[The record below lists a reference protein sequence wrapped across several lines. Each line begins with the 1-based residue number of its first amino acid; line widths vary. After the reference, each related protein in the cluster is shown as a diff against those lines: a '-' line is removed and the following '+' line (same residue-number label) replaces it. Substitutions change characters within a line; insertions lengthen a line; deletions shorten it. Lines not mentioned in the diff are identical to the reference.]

1 MLRDLY
7 RHDMKRLLRDRG
19 NLGYSLRADIGAL
32 EHRVTPSDGDGDIYN
47 LGFLRVIR
55 NVSSDFKTCIV
66 EYAQKQI
73 LDELRVDGMRNRFE
87 EVEKAHE
94 SSFAWILDP
103 DSPLQE
109 NEFFGSEARQQLVI
123 WSLHG
128 HGIFYISGKPGSG
141 KSTLMKYLCQSSKMK
156 RHLRAWAG
164 EKALLMANFFFWQL
178 GTDMQK
184 SLDGMR
190 RALLFSVLEEVP
202 TLIQSV
208 FPKHYQSIMEERPL
222 QVRSSDVDVA
232 LKLLLDQT
240 NFLTSHK
247 LAFFID
253 GLDELDGDHEHLMK
267 ILLEWARNYGESV
280 KLCVS
285 SREWEVFTQ
294 HLACYPK
301 IRLQDITTRNISSC
315 IKQELLENEEFLGY
329 SEKSPKILELVRH
342 ITEKAEG
349 SFLWVKI
356 VLRRLKWSILSG
368 DQLEDIQRRVD
379 TLPNELED
387 LYQSILDSMRT
398 ESHSRLDR
406 MRAMRSLLTVF
417 RCKREPDHHHPPWL
431 LISYPFLNDYDHD
444 QDFALKLPIQPMHQ
458 TVLDE
463 RLECARRLVY
473 QRCMGMLETFTLN
486 TDGKPRYSPAGLDIK
501 AVKKHSKLEYR
512 PGDPKKEVRLESA
525 KSRNGSD
532 DGVYGFVDDY
542 YTSDSP
548 DDDDEDIIE
557 VKNDG
562 DNANHLHRNAKYKD
576 ERKINN
582 QFPSQKGI
590 RCVHK
595 TVYEFLPQPQIETI
609 MRAESMGFNEA
620 DFKLQAFLA
629 IMKIFRPSVHYA
641 RRRFLFDFESLVT
654 HYHSM
659 LSQVSEARFLAFL
672 EELARVLEHHGAV
685 GEHMWSRFMGG
696 GLTRTVHQA
705 CRPAYSELVLL
716 AAKIGTSKGLCS
728 LSGMQLG
735 RRLQQKSNDPDGV
748 LDTYFEGAFD

>member
-1 MLRDLY
+1 MMTSIEIIGFSPGNSGSATTEADVDLERRITLPDEQINAVHLTGPESARDGHEAKLLLRVDKYHDLTVRLLSLLDGFNSVKCVLGKEAKQSLIDKLEDWRSKIY
-7 RHDMKRLLRDRG
+7 LRITKVIRHDLKRLLRDRG

-32 EHRVTPSDGDGDIYN
+32 EHRVTPSDGAGDIYN

-128 HGIFYISGKPGSG
+128 HGIFYPGSG

-190 RALLFSVLEEVP
+190 RVLLFSVLEEVP

-240 NFLTSHK
+240 NFLTSYK

-253 GLDELDGDHEHLMK
+253 GLDELDGDHDHLMK

-387 LYQSILDSMRT
+387 LYQSIFDSMRT

-406 MRAMRSLLTVF
+406 MRVMRSLLAVF

-431 LISYPFLNDYDHD
+431 LISYSFLNDYDHD

-486 TDGKPRYSPAGLDIK
+486 TDDKPRYSPAGLDIK
-501 AVKKHSKLEYR
+501 AVKKHSKLKYR
-512 PGDPKKEVRLESA
+512 PGDPKKEVRLEPA
-525 KSRNGSD
+525 KSRNDSD

-542 YTSDSP
+542 YTCDSP

-582 QFPSQKGI
+582 QFPS
-590 RCVHK
+590 
-595 TVYEFLPQPQIETI
+595 
-609 MRAESMGFNEA
+609 
-620 DFKLQAFLA
+620 
-629 IMKIFRPSVHYA
+629 
-641 RRRFLFDFESLVT
+641 
-654 HYHSM
+654 
-659 LSQVSEARFLAFL
+659 
-672 EELARVLEHHGAV
+672 
-685 GEHMWSRFMGG
+685 
-696 GLTRTVHQA
+696 
-705 CRPAYSELVLL
+705 
-716 AAKIGTSKGLCS
+716 
-728 LSGMQLG
+728 
-735 RRLQQKSNDPDGV
+735 
-748 LDTYFEGAFD
+748 